1 MEQTQAEHNHEKL
14 KDIFENTV
22 DSDLKYEGKV
32 KNIEYYS
39 LFCKAASEEQLFKIL
54 GNNVCMFNYEYKGED
69 SIIMLFSLP
78 INVDE
83 MGAKTVAERVM
94 QVVTTIEECF
104 ITLDYVSSEEVQ
116 EDRFVYITAIKK
128 I

>member
-1 MEQTQAEHNHEKL
+1 MDHDHEKL
-14 KDIFENTV
+14 KSIFENTV
-22 DSDLKYEGKV
+22 ESSLKYEGKV

-39 LFCKAASEEQLFKIL
+39 LFCKAAAENQLHKIM
-54 GNNVCMFNYEYKGED
+54 GNNVCMFNYCYKGND

-94 QVVTTIEECF
+94 KVVTTIEECF
-104 ITLDYVSSEEVQ
+104 ITLDYVRSEEIQ
-116 EDRFVYITAIKK
+116 EDRFVYITAVKK

>member
-1 MEQTQAEHNHEKL
+1 MEHNHEKL

-22 DSDLKYEGKV
+22 DSKLKYEGKI
-32 KNIEYYS
+32 KNLEYYS
-39 LFCKAASEEQLFKIL
+39 LFCKASSENQLHKL
-54 GNNVCMFNYEYKGED
+54 MGNNVCMFNYYYKEED

-83 MGAKTVAERVM
+83 SGAKTVAERVM
-94 QVVTTIEECF
+94 EVVTTIEECF
-104 ITLDYVSSEEVQ
+104 ISLQFVRSEEIQ